1 MYELKLFNNWEQKAQ
16 EKTTVRVNNGWR
28 KIPILSKTQVKTITK
43 LIAQSKIKES
53 TNEYTIYQ
61 SQ

>member
-16 EKTTVRVNNGWR
+16 EKTRVRVNNGWR

>member
-16 EKTTVRVNNGWR
+16 EKRRMRVYDGLR
-28 KIPILSKTQVKTITK
+28 TLRILSKTQVKEITK
-43 LIAQSKIKES
+43 LIAQSKVKES
-53 TNEYTIYQ
+53 TDEYTIYQ

>member
-16 EKTTVRVNNGWR
+16 EKTTVRGNNGWR
-28 KIPILSKTQVKTITK
+28 KILILSKTQIKEITK
-43 LIAQSKIKES
+43 LIAQSKVKES
-53 TNEYTIYQ
+53 TDEYTIYQ